1 MEWILSYCMEF
12 IQCVKLNWTLCK
24 HCYYIG
30 VLLTLHTLLTSL
42 FRFLSIMASSY
53 CKWLPRLMLL
63 AILSLGFES
72 AGSFISGVN
81 FVTV

>member
-42 FRFLSIMASSY
+42 FRFLSISLTHGKFILEMATTSNATGY
-53 CKWLPRLMLL
+53 
-63 AILSLGFES
+63 FES
-72 AGSFISGVN
+72 WS
-81 FVTV
+81 